1 MKVTT
6 ALRPGVEIE
15 LELVRDVSLAWVRLP
30 DLKAQDEEELR
41 RAHLHALGEAFV
53 AEGPARLDID
63 RRVIRPIEAELRRRG
78 LEVDY
83 ASMDHAQGLGPAARA
98 ACEAEYE
105 DDEVRMVS
113 PRESELRSLD
123 EAGLRRLHARVMRAV
138 FNANG
143 LRRMGLGAG
152 VLRPIEAEMRRR
164 GLEADYWSMEHKLR
178 SDAAF
183 LSELN

>member
-6 ALRPGVEIE
+6 DLRPGIAVDFEM
-15 LELVRDVSLAWVRLP
+15 VRDVSLAWVRLP
-30 DLKAQDEEELR
+30 DLTNLDEEAMR
-41 RAHLHALGEAFV
+41 RAHVHALSEAFV

-78 LEVDY
+78 LDIDY
-83 ASMDHAQGLGPAARA
+83 ASIECVQGVGPAPDVDR
-98 ACEAEYE
+98 EAECA
-105 DDEVRMVS
+105 DDVHMVS
-113 PRESELRSLD
+113 PRQSDLTNLD
-123 EAGLRRLHARVMRAV
+123 ETGLRRLHARVMRAV

-143 LRRMGLGAG
+143 PRRMGLGVG
-152 VLRPIEAEMRRR
+152 VLKPIEVEMKRR
-164 GLEADYWSMEHKLR
+164 GLSADYWSMEHRRR